1 MLNNPLYIKSDQET
15 LLPAHCHFGKYML
28 DCLRNYSDEIALV
41 NSETNKSITYKE
53 FTQYAVDL
61 SYGLHQLGVRRG
73 DVVALGSERRHEFL
87 PTMLAVV
94 MTGATFTSLDYDEG
108 QVPLLQKLNQIKPK
122 YFIHTDLFWQRY
134 GKMIK
139 PLDFIETWISLDD
152 SADTGIPVST
162 LMETSVDVNLF
173 EPIEVD
179 GKTDVAVAQ
188 YTSGTTGTSKV
199 VLSNHIN
206 CILMSAKPGLMKDT
220 FKIMSCRATWTSN
233 YDCFFTIT
241 FLMFGRTIVYHPE
254 PTYETILND
263 ILKYQVNFAVY
274 EPSFLTLLSKQED
287 VETTKS
293 LQVFF
298 SAGSA
303 LRREVIN
310 KIKER
315 YPKLQLLQGY
325 GMTEGNP
332 LSFEKPD
339 FFGNR
344 LGSVGKPCHY
354 TTIKIIDRSSRRVLG
369 PNQQGEIWFRGPVLM
384 KGYSHYKD
392 EILDTEGFFN
402 TGDLGYYDVD
412 HFLFVVNRAKDSIVY
427 DGFEVGVVDLE
438 NLLLR
443 HGGVREACVVGAP
456 DAVYGDLPAA
466 FVVAAPG
473 APAPAPDELRAYV
486 DSLVAPHMRL
496 RGGVRFLD
504 ALPKNKRGKIL
515 RESLKNLLIHE
526 LMTDG
531 IEQRGLGCTDGMA
544 TKTRNSQ
551 SG

>member
-1 MLNNPLYIKSDQET
+1 MLNNPLYIKSDRET
-15 LLPAHCHFGKYML
+15 LIPAHCNFGKYML
-28 DCLRNYSDEIALV
+28 DCLHKYSDEIALV

-61 SYGLHQLGVRRG
+61 SYGLHKLGVRRG
-73 DVVALGSERRHEFL
+73 DVVALGSEIRYEFL

-94 MTGATFTSLDYDEG
+94 MTGATFTSLAYDEG
-108 QVPLLQKLNQIKPK
+108 QVPLLQKLNQIKPN

-134 GKMIK
+134 GKVIK

-206 CILMSAKPGLMKDT
+206 CILMSEKPGLMKDT
-220 FKIMSCRATWTSN
+220 FKIMSCNAIWTSS
-233 YDCFFTIT
+233 YECFFTIT
-241 FLMFGRTIVYHPE
+241 FLLFGRMIVYHPE
-254 PTYETILND
+254 PTYETNLND
-263 ILKYQVNFAVY
+263 LLKYQVNFAVY
-274 EPSFLTLLSKQED
+274 EPSFLTLLSKQEY
-287 VETTKS
+287 VEANKC
-293 LQVFF
+293 LLVLF

-303 LRREVIN
+303 LRQEVIN
-310 KIKER
+310 KLKDR

-325 GMTEGNP
+325 GMTEGHP
-332 LSFEKPD
+332 LTFEKPD
-339 FFGNR
+339 FVENR

-384 KGYSHYKD
+384 KGYSHTDDKM
-392 EILDTEGFFN
+392 LDSEGFFN
-402 TGDLGYYDVD
+402 TGDLGYYDDD
-412 HFLFVVNRAKDSIVY
+412 HFLFIVNRAKDSIVY
-427 DGFEVGVVDLE
+427 DSCEVGVVELE

-473 APAPAPDELRAYV
+473 AAPAPDQLRAYV
-486 DSLVAPHMRL
+486 DNLVAPHMQL

-515 RESLKNLLIHE
+515 RESLKNLLIDE

-531 IEQRGLGCTDGMA
+531 IEQRGIGCTDGVA